1 LTSLFSTPIIK
12 VIEGLTNTLESLGM
26 KFLHNKNGFTLI
38 EIISV
43 ILVMGVLAAVAI
55 PMFDSTGIDDSMAA
69 NTIQADIQYAQ
80 ELAMTRDQNVSI
92 TFQRNA
98 VTYDVPADPNGVYDL
113 ETRKLPRNVVIAHPL
128 TTTITFNSFGEK
140 LNPTETFY
148 IGSGVSLSTW
158 NPGDPPPT
166 LPTGDLTAIT
176 VEQFTG
182 RVTVS

>member
-1 LTSLFSTPIIK
+1 
-12 VIEGLTNTLESLGM
+12 M

-43 ILVMGVLAAVAI
+43 ILVVGIIGAVAV

-80 ELAMTRDQNVSI
+80 ELAMTRDQTVSI
-92 TFQRNA
+92 TFTRNSA
-98 VTYDVPADPNGVYDL
+98 TYDVPADPNGVYPL
-113 ETRKLPRNVVIAHPL
+113 ETRNLPRNVVIAHPPS
-128 TTTITFNSFGEK
+128 TTITFNSFGEK

-148 IGSGVSLSTW
+148 IGSGVSLAPW
-158 NPGDPPPT
+158 NPGDPPPPI
-166 LPTGDLTAIT
+166 PTGELIAIT
-176 VEQFTG
+176 VEQVTG